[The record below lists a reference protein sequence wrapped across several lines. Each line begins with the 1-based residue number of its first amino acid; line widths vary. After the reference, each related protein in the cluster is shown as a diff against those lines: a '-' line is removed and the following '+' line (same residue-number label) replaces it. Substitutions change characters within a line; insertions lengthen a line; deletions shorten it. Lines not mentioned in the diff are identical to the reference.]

1 MLSVNSYQPEKKAT
15 RESSRDFLTQKKKT
29 KKGTKRTTKFNI
41 KNDPRV
47 IIRGVV
53 YSLTTIVLVAIIC
66 FCAYN
71 IIRWQAENDI
81 ADEQIRDLQQE
92 TVITEIAEEP
102 AETEP
107 TETTQ
112 PVVQT
117 IDTHKLLSNTDPY
130 WELVKIPLM
139 DADLSSAR
147 AKNADVAGWI
157 QVPGTNINY
166 PFVKTDNN
174 NYYLTHS
181 LNRSWNS
188 AGWVFLDYR
197 NNSNLTDK
205 NQILYA
211 HGRID
216 GSMFGSLVNVLS
228 ANWQNNQSN
237 HVVKIS
243 NDTSDSLWQVFS
255 VYKVP
260 VTSDYLKVNFDSD
273 AEFGQF
279 IRMISDRSVYDFK
292 TTVTYAD
299 KIITLSTC
307 VGLNDRAVLHAK
319 LIKIAQK

>member
-47 IIRGVV
+47 IIRGVI

-66 FCAYN
+66 FSAYN

-92 TVITEIAEEP
+92 TVITEVAEEP

-174 NYYLTHS
+174 DYYLTHS

-197 NNSNLTDK
+197 NNSSLTDK

-260 VTSDYLKVNFDSD
+260 VTSDYLKINFDSD

>member
-47 IIRGVV
+47 IIRGII

-66 FCAYN
+66 FSAYN

-174 NYYLTHS
+174 DYYLTHS

-197 NNSNLTDK
+197 NNSSLTDK

-260 VTSDYLKVNFDSD
+260 VTSDYLKTNFDSD